1 MSTNHQ
7 STTVAPGNNPDG
19 LRERVAQLIRHYVDT
34 RSPAIAASVV
44 RHIEQAG
51 KDVKD
56 VQVSSRK
63 ISAHF
68 RKIEAAE
75 LDALPEPDAEDAEP
89 ALARLPD
96 AAN

>member
-44 RHIEQAG
+44 RHIEQLCDHPGFEGDSHERCMFLRLRAHWRWLAA
-51 KDVKD
+51 
-56 VQVSSRK
+56 SHPASR
-63 ISAHF
+63 
-68 RKIEAAE
+68 
-75 LDALPEPDAEDAEP
+75 
-89 ALARLPD
+89 
-96 AAN
+96 